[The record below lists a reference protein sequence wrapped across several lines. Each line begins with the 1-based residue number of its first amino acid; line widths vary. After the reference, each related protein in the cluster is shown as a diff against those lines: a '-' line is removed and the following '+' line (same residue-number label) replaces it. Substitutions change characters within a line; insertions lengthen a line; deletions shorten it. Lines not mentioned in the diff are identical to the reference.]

1 VNIFIDEHIGFLKL
15 MNTAKVEFLLI
26 GGYAVI
32 NYGYKRT
39 TGDMDVW
46 LKPDNANKE
55 KLIPVLRELGFNEE
69 GLKSIAGFN
78 FEKPIAFHFWQE
90 PARVDCLTHISGVS
104 FEEAY
109 KQKVVTDVEGLLV
122 PFINYNHLILSKITT
137 NRLKDKADIE
147 ELQKIQTLKNKKK

>member
-1 VNIFIDEHIGFLKL
+1 
-15 MNTAKVEFLLI
+15 
-26 GGYAVI
+26 
-32 NYGYKRT
+32 
-39 TGDMDVW
+39 MDVW
-46 LKPDNANKE
+46 LKPDNGNKE
-55 KLIPVLRELGFNEE
+55 KLIPVLRELEFNEE

-78 FEKPIAFHFWQE
+78 FEKPIAFHFGQE

-109 KQKVVTDVEGLLV
+109 KQKVITEIDDLEI

-147 ELQKIQTLKNKKK
+147 ELQKIQALKNKEK